1 MTSGERSNR
10 RRGLTLVEIM
20 VAIGLIAVSLM
31 MVLALIPAGIHSAQR
46 AENVQSAAAWSRQ
59 LIEDAP
65 VPEEFP
71 IAPDI
76 AEEQFEMKIGRTNY
90 RAVRRLS
97 TMPGEH
103 FVYRIDVETTW
114 DEAQQPVKLSLV
126 KYNPAGPEP

>member
-1 MTSGERSNR
+1 M
-10 RRGLTLVEIM
+10 EIM

-31 MVLALIPAGIHSAQR
+31 LVLALIPAGIHSAQR

-71 IAPDI
+71 IAAEI
-76 AEEQFEMKIGRTNY
+76 AEEEFQMKIGRTEF
-90 RAVRRLS
+90 RATRRLS
-97 TMPGEH
+97 TMPGEY
-103 FVYRIDVETTW
+103 FVYRIDVETEW
-114 DEAQQPVKLSLV
+114 DEGQQPVKLSLV